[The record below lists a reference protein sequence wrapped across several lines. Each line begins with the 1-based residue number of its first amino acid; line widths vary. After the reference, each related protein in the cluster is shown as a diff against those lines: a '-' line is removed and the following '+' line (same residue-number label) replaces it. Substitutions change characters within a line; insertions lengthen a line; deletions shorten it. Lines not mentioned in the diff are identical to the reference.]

1 MIKVSEMK
9 IIRKIDWNSI
19 NWKNLQLRIWRIQK
33 KIYNCSRRSEKFE
46 VKKLQKILINLSEA
60 KLLAV
65 RKVTQDNRG
74 KKTAGIDGVRLLP
87 PTKRFRLAYS
97 LKIDGRCDPIKRC
110 LIPKPGKPEEFR
122 PLGIPIIRDR
132 AKQALALLALE
143 PEWEAKFEKN
153 SYGFRPG
160 RRPHDAIEAIH
171 SSINKSPR
179 YVLDGDIRKCFDQI
193 NHDALLDKLDTFP
206 IMRRQVRAWLK
217 ARIFMQDDTIFPQ
230 EGMPQ
235 GSVLSPLLAN
245 IALNGIENLLS
256 DWIAEIPAFSPGGHR
271 ISKPNRRKR
280 LLFVRYADDF
290 VVLHPDKEIVES
302 AKTLI
307 EEFLKTM
314 SLEIHR
320 GKTRVTHTY
329 LSVDNQ
335 KPGFKFLGFWI
346 RNYPVGK
353 TKRGKRN
360 AEYKTFIRPHPQNI
374 SDVLQKVKN
383 VLHQNRDVITVVEL
397 LNPIIRGWANY
408 FSTVASKRTFS
419 SMDSKLMTQLMRWG
433 KRKHPTRSKAWIR
446 NRYLFKDVNNDKS
459 RLRFG
464 YIGKKQEVIGTHYFA
479 ETPIVR
485 HTKVAG
491 DKSIYDNDLI
501 YWSDRGRAL
510 GNRAFSKSILRIL
523 RNQDNK
529 CNLCGLKFLPG
540 DIIEIDHIVPKASGG
555 ADHYGNLQALHGHC
569 HDQKF

>member
-9 IIRKIDWNSI
+9 IQSKVNWNSI
-19 NWKNLQLRIWRIQK
+19 DWRKIQLRIWRIQK
-33 KIYNCSRRSEKFE
+33 KIYDYSRQSEK
-46 VKKLQKILINLSEA
+46 VKVIKLQKILINLLEA

-74 KKTAGIDGVRLLP
+74 KKTAGVDGIRLLA
-87 PTKRFRLAYS
+87 PTKRFQLAYS

-110 LIPKPGKPEEFR
+110 LIPKPGNPEESR
-122 PLGIPIIRDR
+122 PLGIPTIRDR
-132 AKQALALLALE
+132 AKQALVLLALE

-171 SSINKSPR
+171 SSINKSPK

-206 IMRRQVRAWLK
+206 VMYRQVRAWLK
-217 ARIFMQDDTIFPQ
+217 AKIILQDETIFPQ
-230 EGMPQ
+230 KGTPQ
-235 GSVLSPLLAN
+235 GGVLSPLLAN
-245 IALNGIENLLS
+245 IVLNGIEDLLS
-256 DWIAEIPAFSPGGHR
+256 DWIAEIPVFSPGGHR

-302 AKTLI
+302 AKTFI

-314 SLEIHR
+314 SLEIHQ
-320 GKTRVTHTY
+320 GKTRITHTY
-329 LSVDNQ
+329 FSVENQ
-335 KPGFKFLGFWI
+335 RPGFKFLGFWI
-346 RNYPVGK
+346 RNYQVGK

-374 SDVLQKVKN
+374 SDVLQKTKE
-383 VLHQNRDVITVVEL
+383 VLRQNRNVVTVVER

-408 FSTVASKRTFS
+408 FSTVASKKTFS
-419 SMDSKLMTQLMRWG
+419 SMDSKLMVQLMKWG

-446 NRYLFKDVNNDKS
+446 NRYLFKDVKDEKS

-464 YIGKKQEVIGTHYFA
+464 YIGKKQEIIGIHYFA

-485 HTKVAG
+485 HTKIPG
-491 DKSIYDNDLI
+491 DKSIYDNDI
-501 YWSDRGRAL
+501 VYWSDRGRAL

-529 CNLCGLKFLPG
+529 CNICGLKFLPG
-540 DIIEIDHIVPKASGG
+540 DVIEIDHIVPKASGG
-555 ADHYGNLQALHGHC
+555 ADHYGNLQVLHGHC
-569 HDQKF
+569 HDQKS

>member
-1 MIKVSEMK
+1 MIKVSEIK
-9 IIRKIDWNSI
+9 IKNKVDWNSI
-19 NWKNLQLRIWRIQK
+19 NWRKIQLRVWGIQR
-33 KIYNCSRRSEKFE
+33 KIYECSRRSEKFK
-46 VKKLQKILINLSEA
+46 VIKLQKILINLPEA

-74 KKTAGIDGVRLLP
+74 KKTAGVDGVHLLA
-87 PTKRFRLAYS
+87 PTKRFQLAYS
-97 LKIDGRCDPIKRC
+97 LKIDGRCDPIKRR
-110 LIPKPGKPEEFR
+110 LIPKPGNPEESR
-122 PLGIPIIRDR
+122 PLGIPTIRDR
-132 AKQALALLALE
+132 AKQALVLLALE

-171 SSINKSPR
+171 SSINKSPK

-206 IMRRQVRAWLK
+206 VMHRQLRAWLK
-217 ARIFMQDDTIFPQ
+217 AKIIMQDETIFPQ
-230 EGMPQ
+230 KGTPQ
-235 GSVLSPLLAN
+235 GGVLSPLLAN
-245 IALNGIENLLS
+245 IALNGIEDLLS

-280 LLFVRYADDF
+280 LLFARYADDF

-314 SLEIHR
+314 SLEIHK
-320 GKTRVTHTY
+320 GKTRITHTY

-335 KPGFKFLGFWI
+335 RPGFKFLGFWI

-353 TKRGKRN
+353 TKRGKRGV
-360 AEYKTFIRPHPQNI
+360 EYKTFIRPHPQNI
-374 SDVLQKVKN
+374 SDVLRKVKE
-383 VLHQNRDVITVVEL
+383 VLRQNRNVITVVER

-419 SMDSKLMTQLMRWG
+419 AMDSKLMIQLMRWG
-433 KRKHPTRSKAWIR
+433 KRKHPTRSKTWIR
-446 NRYLFKDVNNDKS
+446 NKYLFKDVKNEKS

-464 YIGKKQEVIGTHYFA
+464 YIGKNQEVIGIQYFA

-491 DKSIYDNDLI
+491 DKSIYDNDLV

-510 GNRAFSKSILRIL
+510 GNRAFSKSIFRIL

-529 CNLCGLKFLPG
+529 CNTCGLKFLPG
-540 DIIEIDHIVPKASGG
+540 DVIEIDHIVPKSSGG
-555 ADHYGNLQALHGHC
+555 TDHYGNLQALHGHC
-569 HDQKF
+569 HDQKS

>member
-1 MIKVSEMK
+1 MIKVSEIK
-9 IIRKIDWNSI
+9 IRSKSDWNSI
-19 NWKNLQLRIWRIQK
+19 NWRKVQLRIWRIQK
-33 KIYNCSRRSEKFE
+33 KIYECSRQSEKFE
-46 VKKLQKILINLSEA
+46 VIKLQKILINLPEA

-74 KKTAGIDGVRLLP
+74 KKTAGVDGVRLLA
-87 PTKRFRLAYS
+87 PTKRFQLAYS
-97 LKIDGRCDPIKRC
+97 LKIDGRCDPIKRR
-110 LIPKPGKPEEFR
+110 LIPKPGNPEESR
-122 PLGIPIIRDR
+122 PLGIPTIRDR
-132 AKQALALLALE
+132 AKQALVLLALE

-171 SSINKSPR
+171 SSINKSPK

-193 NHDALLDKLDTFP
+193 NHDVLLDKLDTFP
-206 IMRRQVRAWLK
+206 AMHRQVHVWLK
-217 ARIFMQDDTIFPQ
+217 AKIIMQDETIFPQ
-230 EGMPQ
+230 KGTPQ
-235 GSVLSPLLAN
+235 GGVLSPLLAN
-245 IALNGIENLLS
+245 IALNGIEDLLS
-256 DWIAEIPAFSPGGHR
+256 DWVAEIPVFSPGGHR

-314 SLEIHR
+314 SLKIHEN
-320 GKTRVTHTY
+320 KTRTTHTY

-335 KPGFKFLGFWI
+335 RPGFKFLGFWI

-353 TKRGKRN
+353 TKRGVRG

-374 SDVLQKVKN
+374 SDVLRKVKE
-383 VLHQNRDVITVVEL
+383 VLRQNRNVTTVVER

-408 FSTVASKRTFS
+408 FSTVASKRIFS
-419 SMDSKLMTQLMRWG
+419 AMDSKLMVQLMRWG

-446 NRYLFKDVNNDKS
+446 NKYLFRDVKNKKS

-464 YIGKKQEVIGTHYFA
+464 YIVKKQEIIGIQYFA

-491 DKSIYDNDLI
+491 DKSIYDNDLV

-529 CNLCGLKFLPG
+529 CNICGLKFLPG
-540 DIIEIDHIVPKASGG
+540 DVLEIDHIVPKASGG

-569 HDQKF
+569 HDQKS

>member
-9 IIRKIDWNSI
+9 IKSKVDWNSI
-19 NWKNLQLRIWRIQK
+19 NWRKIQLRIWRIQK
-33 KIYNCSRRSEKFE
+33 KIYDCSRRNEKFD
-46 VKKLQKILINLSEA
+46 VIKLQKILINLPEA

-65 RKVTQDNRG
+65 RKITQDNRD
-74 KKTAGIDGVRLLP
+74 KKITGVDSVRLLA
-87 PTKRFRLAYS
+87 PTKRFQLAYS
-97 LKIDGRCDPIKRC
+97 LKIDGRCDPIKGH
-110 LIPKPGKPEEFR
+110 LIPKPDKPEEFR
-122 PLGIPIIRDR
+122 LLGIPTIRDR
-132 AKQALALLALE
+132 AKQALVLLALE

-160 RRPHDAIEAIH
+160 RRAHDAIEAIH
-171 SSINKSPR
+171 SSINKSPK

-193 NHDALLDKLDTFP
+193 NHEALLDKLDTFP
-206 IMRRQVRAWLK
+206 VMHRQVSAWLK
-217 ARIFMQDDTIFPQ
+217 AKIMMQDETIFPQ
-230 EGMPQ
+230 KGTPQ

-245 IALNGIENLLS
+245 IALNGIEDLLS

-290 VVLHPDKEIVES
+290 VVLHSDKEIVKS

-314 SLEIHR
+314 SLEIHE
-320 GKTRVTHTY
+320 GKTRIAHTY
-329 LSVDNQ
+329 IPVDNQ
-335 KPGFKFLGFWI
+335 KPGFKFLGFWVK
-346 RNYPVGK
+346 NYSVGK
-353 TKRGKRN
+353 TRRGKRGV
-360 AEYKTFIRPHPQNI
+360 EYRTFIRPHPQNI
-374 SDVLQKVKN
+374 SDVLRKVKI
-383 VLHQNRDVITVVEL
+383 VLRQNRNIVTVVER

-408 FSTVASKRTFS
+408 FRTVASKKTFS
-419 SMDSKLMTQLMRWG
+419 AMDNKLMIQLMRWG
-433 KRKHPTRSKAWIR
+433 KRKHPARSKAWIR
-446 NRYLFKDVNNDKS
+446 NKYLFKDIKNDKS

-464 YIGKKQEVIGTHYFA
+464 YINKKQELIGIQYFA
-479 ETPIVR
+479 ETSIVR
-485 HTKVAG
+485 HTKVTG
-491 DKSIYDNDLI
+491 DKSIYDNDLV

-529 CNLCGLKFLPG
+529 CNICGLKFLPG
-540 DIIEIDHIVPKASGG
+540 DVIEIDHIVPKTSGG

-569 HDQKF
+569 HDQKS

>member
-1 MIKVSEMK
+1 MIKVSEIK
-9 IIRKIDWNSI
+9 IRSKVDWKSI
-19 NWKNLQLRIWRIQK
+19 NWRKIQLRIWRIQK
-33 KIYNCSRRSEKFE
+33 KIYDCSRRSEKFK
-46 VKKLQKILINLSEA
+46 VIKLQKILINLLEA

-74 KKTAGIDGVRLLP
+74 KKTAGVDGVRLLT
-87 PTKRFRLAYS
+87 PTKRFQLAYS
-97 LKIDGRCDPIKRC
+97 LKIDGRCDPIKRR
-110 LIPKPGKPEEFR
+110 LIPKQGNPEEFR
-122 PLGIPIIRDR
+122 PLGIPTIRDR
-132 AKQALALLALE
+132 AKQALVLLALE
-143 PEWEAKFEKN
+143 PEWEVKFEKN

-171 SSINKSPR
+171 SSINKAPK

-206 IMRRQVRAWLK
+206 VMHRQVRAWLK
-217 ARIFMQDDTIFPQ
+217 AKIIMQDETIFPQ
-230 EGMPQ
+230 KGTPQ
-235 GSVLSPLLAN
+235 GGVLSPLLAN
-245 IALNGIENLLS
+245 IALNGIEDLLS
-256 DWIAEIPAFSPGGHR
+256 DWVAEIPAFSPGGHR

-314 SLEIHR
+314 SLEIHE
-320 GKTRVTHTY
+320 GKTRITHTY

-335 KPGFKFLGFWI
+335 RPGFKFLGFWI

-353 TKRGKRN
+353 TKRGKRG
-360 AEYKTFIRPHPQNI
+360 AEYKTFIRPHPKNI
-374 SDVLQKVKN
+374 SDVLRKVKE
-383 VLHQNRDVITVVEL
+383 VLRQNRNVITVVER

-408 FSTVASKRTFS
+408 FSTVASKKTFS
-419 SMDSKLMTQLMRWG
+419 AMDSKLMMQLMRWG

-446 NRYLFKDVNNDKS
+446 NRYLFKDVKNEKS

-464 YIGKKQEVIGTHYFA
+464 YIGKKQEVIGIRYFA

-485 HTKVAG
+485 HTKVVG
-491 DKSIYDNDLI
+491 DKSIYDNDLV

-510 GNRAFSKSILRIL
+510 GDRAFSKSILRIL

-529 CNLCGLKFLPG
+529 CNICSLQFLPG
-540 DIIEIDHIVPKASGG
+540 DVIEIDHIVPKASGG

-569 HDQKF
+569 HDQKS

>member
-1 MIKVSEMK
+1 MIKISEMK
-9 IIRKIDWNSI
+9 IISKVDWNSI
-19 NWKNLQLRIWRIQK
+19 NWRKIQLRIWRIQK
-33 KIYNCSRRSEKFE
+33 KIYNCSRRNEKFK
-46 VKKLQKILINLSEA
+46 VIKLQKILINLLEA
-60 KLLAV
+60 KFLAV

-74 KKTAGIDGVRLLP
+74 KKLQASDGVRLLA
-87 PTKRFRLAYS
+87 PTKRFQLAYS
-97 LKIDGRCDPIKRC
+97 LKIDGRCDPIKRR
-110 LIPKPGKPEEFR
+110 LIPT
-122 PLGIPIIRDR
+122 IRDR
-132 AKQALALLALE
+132 AKQSLVLLALE

-171 SSINKSPR
+171 SSINKSPK

-206 IMRRQVRAWLK
+206 VMHRQIRAWLK
-217 ARIFMQDDTIFPQ
+217 AKIIMQDETIFPQ
-230 EGMPQ
+230 KGTPQ
-235 GSVLSPLLAN
+235 GGVLSPLLAN
-245 IALNGIENLLS
+245 IALNGIEDLLS

-314 SLEIHR
+314 SLEIHE
-320 GKTRVTHTY
+320 GKTRITHTY

-353 TKRGKRN
+353 TKRGKRG

-374 SDVLQKVKN
+374 SDVLRKVKE
-383 VLHQNRDVITVVEL
+383 VLRQNRNVIMVVER

-419 SMDSKLMTQLMRWG
+419 AMDSKLMIQLMRWG
-433 KRKHPTRSKAWIR
+433 KRKHPTRSKTWIR
-446 NRYLFKDVNNDKS
+446 NRYLFKDVKNEKS

-464 YIGKKQEVIGTHYFA
+464 YMCKKQEVIGIQYFA
-479 ETPIVR
+479 ETPIIR

-491 DKSIYDNDLI
+491 DKSIYDNDLV

-540 DIIEIDHIVPKASGG
+540 DVIEIDHIVPKASGG

-569 HDQKF
+569 HDQKS

>member
-9 IIRKIDWNSI
+9 IKSKVDWNSI
-19 NWKNLQLRIWRIQK
+19 NWRKIQLRIWRIQK
-33 KIYNCSRRSEKFE
+33 KIYDCSRRSEKFD
-46 VKKLQKILINLSEA
+46 VIKLQKILINLPEA

-65 RKVTQDNRG
+65 RKITQDNRG
-74 KKTAGIDGVRLLP
+74 KKIAGVDGVRLLA
-87 PTKRFRLAYS
+87 PTKRFQLAYS
-97 LKIDGRCDPIKRC
+97 LKIDGRCDPIKQR
-110 LIPKPGKPEEFR
+110 LIPKPGKPEESR
-122 PLGIPIIRDR
+122 PLGILTIRDR
-132 AKQALALLALE
+132 AKQALVLLALE
-143 PEWEAKFEKN
+143 PEWEAKFKKN

-160 RRPHDAIEAIH
+160 RRTHDAIEAIH
-171 SSINKSPR
+171 SSINKSPK

-206 IMRRQVRAWLK
+206 VMHRQVRAWLK
-217 ARIFMQDDTIFPQ
+217 AKIIIQDETIFPQ
-230 EGMPQ
+230 KGTPQ
-235 GSVLSPLLAN
+235 GGVLSPLLAN
-245 IALNGIENLLS
+245 IALHGIEDLLS

-290 VVLHPDKEIVES
+290 VVLHPDKEIVKS
-302 AKTLI
+302 AKILI

-314 SLEIHR
+314 NLEIHE
-320 GKTRVTHTY
+320 GKTRITHTY
-329 LSVDNQ
+329 IPVDNQ
-335 KPGFKFLGFWI
+335 RPGFKFLGFWI
-346 RNYPVGK
+346 RNYLVGK
-353 TKRGKRN
+353 TRRGKRG

-374 SDVLQKVKN
+374 SNVLRKVKV
-383 VLHQNRDVITVVEL
+383 VLCQNRNIVTVVER

-419 SMDSKLMTQLMRWG
+419 AMDSKLMIQLMRWC

-446 NRYLFKDVNNDKS
+446 NRYLLKDVKNDKS

-464 YIGKKQEVIGTHYFA
+464 YIDKKQELIGIQYFA

-485 HTKVAG
+485 HTKVTG
-491 DKSIYDNDLI
+491 DKSIYDNDLV

-510 GNRAFSKSILRIL
+510 GNRASSKSILRIL

-529 CNLCGLKFLPG
+529 CIICGLKFLPG
-540 DIIEIDHIVPKASGG
+540 DVIEIDHIVPKTSGG

-569 HDQKF
+569 HDQKS